1 MEYQMSNEI
10 EERELIVKINHAS
23 YSMKAGTVDILFVSS
38 DNGKHIELP
47 SSEEFPT
54 KGVFISSEFE
64 NISRQF
70 KEEELF
76 YLQKWTRDDGKIDEL
91 NSGVLPPGDHIHWA
105 KGTAVKKKDPLS
117 FIPIFDG
124 KLPNIS
130 TGEVDI
136 NGLPVNKPFFIRDH
150 QEIYG
155 PFTANARQAD
165 ETIKASPFP
174 QTVLNIKN
182 NFILKISE
190 TLLERDSIIA
200 TTPIQQYIKSLRML
214 PDISAE
220 DRDVEV
226 FDFISDE
233 KLVAFFSKLKFGKK
247 TILSKKETEKLKM
260 GVSGAIKK
268 GDLNKEDNRVIRI
281 KEVLDTYLTEVDFG
295 NDLINEYFTTS
306 IGKSFLETYLKENNG
321 SDIRHVSESKE
332 TKQVIDAQEEK
343 LRQLKSQVLSQQ
355 ERVEKA
361 KIDASKKVEEAKKQ
375 AITEIDDIQKK
386 SKEELEK
393 ASKEASSELQS
404 DIIELESERDNI
416 TKTIKDYYQEHEKI
430 KNLED
435 VKDEKKY
442 LKRQSEEFQ
451 KAVDTQKDL
460 LNRPGELSGKM
471 AEVKIVLDML
481 QGHSLDKREENYP
494 FRAPNIATIMPD
506 QADQYIQTLVESF
519 DAEDHSIT
527 FDEVANLL
535 INIQQSFLTVLSGLP
550 GTGKT
555 SSIMRLSAAQ
565 HLSSNS
571 GCFLNVPVAR
581 GWVSSRD
588 FVGFNNSLKGVFQPA
603 KTGIYQFLRQGQ
615 QKDSG
620 SDKFLRMILL
630 DEANLSPIEHY
641 WSEFL
646 AMSDKEGRDRP
657 LDTGISGDER
667 YLPVAKNI
675 RFIATINND
684 NTTEPLSPRLCDRV
698 PVISMGSPYIESSSE
713 QIASLSLDGAIGY
726 DLLEQWFGISD
737 NSDFST
743 PSLIETFCEKMQE
756 KEVGLGAEIHISPR
770 KKNAMT
776 AYCEKAEKYINP
788 TLAIDFALSQHAL
801 PLINGHGQDFRKRL
815 EGLESWAKS
824 NNLVRTANLLQ
835 DILKAGEMYVDS
847 YSFF

>member
-10 EERELIVKINHAS
+10 EERELIVKINHVS
-23 YSMKAGTVDILFVSS
+23 NNPNAGTVDILFVSY
-38 DNGKHIELP
+38 DNGKRIELP
-47 SSEEFPT
+47 LDEEFPT
-54 KGVFISSEFE
+54 KGIFISSEFE

-70 KEEELF
+70 KEGELF
-76 YLQKWTRDDGKIDEL
+76 RLQKWVESDDKF
-91 NSGVLPPGDHIHWA
+91 NHRPGDHNHWA
-105 KGTAVKKKDPLS
+105 KGNEVKNIDPLS

-182 NFILKISE
+182 NYILKISE
-190 TLLERDSIIA
+190 TTLEKASVIA
-200 TTPIQQYIKSLRML
+200 TTLSQQYIKSLRML
-214 PDISAE
+214 PGIPAE
-220 DRDVEV
+220 NREEV
-226 FDFISDE
+226 DFISDE
-233 KLVAFFSKLKFGKK
+233 KLVAFFSKLKFGKQ
-247 TILSKKETEKLKM
+247 TILSKKETEKLKT
-260 GVSGAIKK
+260 GVSVAIKA
-268 GDLNKEDNRVIRI
+268 GNLNKEDKRVIRLTGI
-281 KEVLDTYLTEVDFG
+281 LETYLTEVDFG
-295 NDLINEYFTTS
+295 NELINEYFRSDTGETFL
-306 IGKSFLETYLKENNG
+306 KVFLEKNKVP
-321 SDIRHVSESKE
+321 SVKSASVSIE
-332 TKQVIDAQEEK
+332 TKQAIDAQEEQ
-343 LRQLKSQVLSQQ
+343 LRQLKSQVLAQQ
-355 ERVEKA
+355 ERAEKA
-361 KIDASKKVEEAKKQ
+361 KVDANEKVEEAKKQ
-375 AITEIDDIQKK
+375 ADTEISEVQKK

-393 ASKEASSELQS
+393 EKQEALGEFQN
-404 DIIELESERDNI
+404 DIIKLENERDDFKKSRDDFYAENNKI
-416 TKTIKDYYQEHEKI
+416 ENLRKLEKRAVYLEEHVEQ
-430 KNLED
+430 
-435 VKDEKKY
+435 
-442 LKRQSEEFQ
+442 LKQSVEAQ
-451 KAVDTQKDL
+451 QTVLRNPKLGAKLT
-460 LNRPGELSGKM
+460 
-471 AEVKIVLDML
+471 EVKTVLDML
-481 QGHSLDKREENYP
+481 QGRSLDQDKENYP
-494 FRAPNIATIMPD
+494 FKAPNSTTIIPD
-506 QADQYIQTLVESF
+506 QADQYIQTLVEFF
-519 DAEDHSIT
+519 DDEDHTIT
-527 FDEVANLL
+527 FEEVTNLL

-565 HLSSNS
+565 HLGLTGDRDS

-603 KTGIYQFLRQGQ
+603 KTGVYQFLRQSDQ
-615 QKDSG
+615 SD
-620 SDKFLRMILL
+620 SDKFLRMVLL

-646 AMSDKEGRDRP
+646 AMCDKEGRNRP
-657 LDTGISGDER
+657 LDTGISGDKR
-667 YLPVAKNI
+667 YLPVAENI

-698 PVISMGSPYIESSSE
+698 PVISMGSSYIESSSE
-713 QIASLSLDGAIGY
+713 RIASLSLDGAIEY
-726 DLLEQWFGISD
+726 DLLEQWFGTPV

-743 PSLIETFCEKMQE
+743 PSLIETFCEKMQI
-756 KEVGLGAEIHISPR
+756 KEAGLGAEIHISPR

-776 AYCEKAEKYINP
+776 AYYEKAKEYIDS

-801 PLINGHGQDFRKRL
+801 PLINGHGKDFRKRL